1 MKTKVVAKDEKGFT
15 LLELIISM
23 IVFLIAVAAIFGAMR
38 IAGMQK
44 STNNDRIDQMR
55 SARIALEYMRRDT
68 MNAGSGYHR
77 IGGLVPDGFGVSRF
91 GFQPDSDSERDF
103 LVSIFGADDLTN
115 NVLNPA
121 KKMDLIGF
129 VSRDYTFNGG
139 KPIEYQKRDSS
150 GSDVYVET
158 TVAGAAANC
167 AVNDLYLIEPKD
179 TSQLIGM
186 ATAVSGGNT
195 ITLAV
200 NDPFGVNQA
209 ANASDP
215 NLQNL
220 LMPSLGKG
228 MIKKINLV
236 TYGITAE
243 GVLVRKSYGNRGTA
257 ANQIEE
263 RELVYGVT
271 DFQIKYFMEDG
282 TTLDNPSSNNNGRD
296 NQQKMNSVV
305 QVQISVTIIPVTKDG
320 LENPVAPVTLKEFI
334 STKNL
339 RYSSSRD

>member
-15 LLELIISM
+15 ILELIISM

-68 MNAGSGYHR
+68 LNAGSGYHR
-77 IGGLVPDGFGVSRF
+77 TGGNVPDGFGVSLF
-91 GFQPDSDSERDF
+91 GLPSDPDSERDF

-115 NVLNPA
+115 NVLNPG
-121 KKMDLIGF
+121 KKMDLLGL
-129 VSRDYTFNGG
+129 VSRDYTFNDG
-139 KPIEYQKRDSS
+139 KVIDYNSSNSS
-150 GSDVYVET
+150 GGNAYLTT
-158 TVAGAAANC
+158 TVAGAASVC
-167 AVNDLYLIEPKD
+167 AVNDLYLIEVGG
-179 TSQLIGM
+179 TTQLIGM

-200 NDPFGVNQA
+200 KDPFGVNQA
-209 ANASDP
+209 ANVADI

-220 LMPSLGKG
+220 LVKAPGSGV
-228 MIKKINLV
+228 IKKINLI

-243 GVLVRKSYGNRGTA
+243 GVLVRKTYGNRGTA
-257 ANQIEE
+257 ASQIEE

-271 DFQIKYFMEDG
+271 DFQIKYFMKDG
-282 TTLDNPSSNNNGRD
+282 TTLDNPSNNNNGRD
-296 NQQKMNSVV
+296 NQQKMNEVV
-305 QVQISVTIIPVTKDG
+305 QVQISVTIMPVTKDG

-339 RYSSSRD
+339 RYESSLN